1 MNDITKYYKN
11 KNIQKNITINVSKH
25 IENYDVKVFIKTYK
39 ISKYLKGK
47 FFIKN
52 LIKRIFKYKI
62 NYQIKWDSLFWDN
75 IKISKIEI
83 EISFK
88 PKFISLDKYKCHIEK
103 NTKKNRLSDIYKYMD
118 LINKGTN
125 LSCPLYITGEC
136 LNYLGADIDNN
147 ELFLLD
153 GSRRITANLLLNINK
168 IEAFL
173 ISKYS

>member
-1 MNDITKYYKN
+1 MNDITKYYKS

-25 IENYDVKVFIKTYK
+25 VENYDVKVFIKTYK

-88 PKFISLDKYKCHIEK
+88 PKFTSLDKYK
-103 NTKKNRLSDIYKYMD
+103 
-118 LINKGTN
+118 
-125 LSCPLYITGEC
+125 
-136 LNYLGADIDNN
+136 
-147 ELFLLD
+147 
-153 GSRRITANLLLNINK
+153 
-168 IEAFL
+168 
-173 ISKYS
+173 